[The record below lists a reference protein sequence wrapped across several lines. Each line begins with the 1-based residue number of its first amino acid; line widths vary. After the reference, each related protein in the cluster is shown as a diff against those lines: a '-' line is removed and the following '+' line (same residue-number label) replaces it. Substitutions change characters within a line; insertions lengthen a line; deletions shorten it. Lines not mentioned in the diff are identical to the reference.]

1 MSKRPFMLGLSSV
14 DDRAHCGALGRPGV
28 HYILMLANII

>member
-1 MSKRPFMLGLSSV
+1 MSKRPCTLGLSSI
-14 DDRAHCGALGRPGV
+14 DDRTQRGALGRPGV